1 MSNTEKSKSIPF
13 TTPRFKAL
21 WAHLDE
27 PDTKFN
33 PDGVYSTRAVI
44 DPSEPEAASFLE
56 FLDRAGELALEQARE
71 EIQGGKLPPP
81 KKKQALESLV
91 LNPPY
96 EPEYD
101 SNGVETGNVVFNCKT
116 HATRKDADGN
126 EKPVKIAMCDARRNP
141 IDASATKIGNGSVL
155 RIKGTL
161 RSNYISAQNKAY
173 VTLYIGAVQLIDLV
187 EYDGSGFD
195 GFDDEE
201 TQGEADFKREEPG
214 NGTFGGESNGD
225 F

>member
-1 MSNTEKSKSIPF
+1 MSNIEKPKPIPF

-21 WAHLDE
+21 WAHFDE

-33 PDGVYSTRAVI
+33 PDGVYSTRAVV
-44 DPSEPEAASFLE
+44 DPSEPESASFLE
-56 FLDRAGELALEQARE
+56 LLDRAGEQALEQARK

-116 HATRKDADGN
+116 YATRKDADGN

-141 IDASATKIGNGSVL
+141 IDASTIKIGNGSVL
-155 RIKGTL
+155 RIKGTI
-161 RSNYISAQNKAY
+161 RSNYVSAQNKAY

-187 EYDGSGFD
+187 EYEGAGFD
-195 GFDDEE
+195 GFDDED
-201 TQGEADFKREEPG
+201 TQDEADFKREEPN
-214 NGTFGGESNGD
+214 NGTFGGENNGD